1 MIDERRVGP
10 LLDPV
15 DGLPI
20 EAGGFAESFLCQLLA
35 FSFGSDGVPNGSTAL
50 LDPVGQGIGWHPL
63 TLVGHVINVC
73 TMLGTFVSTR

>member
-1 MIDERRVGP
+1 
-10 LLDPV
+10 
-15 DGLPI
+15 
-20 EAGGFAESFLCQLLA
+20 
-35 FSFGSDGVPNGSTAL
+35 L